1 MSPRTFETLLEDKT
15 RLIREVI
22 EEQHRYKHRIVDGAL
37 EDVSSRLAVISS
49 SMSAKAAHRAIAQG
63 AADEAF
69 VDES

>member
-1 MSPRTFETLLEDKT
+1 MSPRTFETSLEDKT

-22 EEQHRYKHRIVDGAL
+22 EEQRRYKRYGGAL
-37 EDVSSRLAVISS
+37 EDVSFRLAVISS